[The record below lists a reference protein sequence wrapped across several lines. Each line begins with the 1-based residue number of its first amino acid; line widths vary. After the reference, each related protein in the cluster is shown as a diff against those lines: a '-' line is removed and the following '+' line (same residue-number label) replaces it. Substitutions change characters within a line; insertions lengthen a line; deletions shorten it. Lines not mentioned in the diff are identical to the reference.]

1 MSRSEKVD
9 TPSPGRMRR
18 FLRPSSYIEGGRRVL
33 NRYLL
38 PGLESILSTG
48 PLELRSRP
56 PTFIIGPPRC
66 GSTLAVQ
73 ILTEALDVGYIS
85 NAHAPWFGCPAV
97 AECFLRWTRVRTPSD
112 FSSELGVTKGAHG
125 PAECGEWWYRFFP
138 RSPAY
143 VDRRDVDPASG
154 LAFRRSI
161 VALTRARARPLIFKN
176 LYASLRIH
184 PIVAAVPEAVFVIIR
199 RDESDIADSLLR
211 ARRKVHGRE
220 DLWFSVEPP
229 NIDELRHLPPDMQ
242 VLEQVRS
249 IYALIERDLCDAAVP
264 TQQIVE
270 LRYADFVSHPEV
282 VVESFLGAI
291 RACGVASV
299 VQRGG
304 LSAAVNVPLRV
315 LRGAQ

>member
-1 MSRSEKVD
+1 LSRSVIVV
-9 TPSPGRMRR
+9 TPSSGWIRR
-18 FLRPSSYIEGGRRVL
+18 LLRPSSYIQGGLRVL

-38 PGLESILSTG
+38 PGLDSILSTG
-48 PLELRSRP
+48 SLELRGRP

-66 GSTLAVQ
+66 GSTLAIQ
-73 ILTEALDVGYIS
+73 LLTDALDVGYIS

-97 AECFLRWTRVRTPSD
+97 AEHVLRWTRGRTPSD

-161 VALTRARARPLIFKN
+161 VALTRAWARPVIFKN

-184 PIVAAVPEAVFVIIR
+184 PIAAAVPEAIFVIIR
-199 RDESDIADSLLR
+199 RDESDIAASLLR
-211 ARRKVHGRE
+211 ARRKVHGSE
-220 DLWFSVEPP
+220 DAWFSVEPP
-229 NIDELRHLPPDMQ
+229 DIDELRRLPPDRQ

-249 IYALIERDLCDAAVP
+249 IYAVIERDLRVAAVP
-264 TQQIVE
+264 SQQIVGVS
-270 LRYADFVSHPEV
+270 YADLVNRPVDFI
-282 VVESFLGAI
+282 ESCCAAM
-291 RACGVASV
+291 RACGASLEV
-299 VQRGG
+299 RAGSRDG
-304 LSAAVNVPLRV
+304 KH
-315 LRGAQ
+315 